1 MYVVQ
6 VGIKVYQTDLLIASR
21 TEDNVGSSHGALSEL
36 TTLLH
41 WEQQHGKVWKLDKQ
55 LDIRIMRWKRK
66 FFTYFLGH
74 SSTYGNRYTVV

>member
-6 VGIKVYQTDLLIASR
+6 VGIKVYQTDLLIASH

-41 WEQQHGKVWKLDKQ
+41 WEQQHGKVWKLDKAVGYQ
-55 LDIRIMRWKRK
+55 NYEMEKKIFHVFSRSLFYIWK
-66 FFTYFLGH
+66 
-74 SSTYGNRYTVV
+74 